1 MNHLEEDVT
10 RIIEASKDLFLRL
23 GTRAV
28 SMDDVAKAV
37 GVSKKTLYKHFADK
51 NQLIETTMQF
61 HLQNNCNKVLEE
73 YRQCADAIHEFIAMS
88 LQVKQD
94 LEKMNLVMFNDLQK
108 FHPKAWSMLNEHHEH
123 FIYNY
128 VRENMLRGIR
138 EGLYREDIEIDILA
152 QFYIK
157 ILLNIIIGTAPLR
170 ELSIARNYEVFVDY
184 HLRALL
190 SFDGYKRYQEIT
202 NTLHKPI

>member
-1 MNHLEEDVT
+1 MNHIDEDIT
-10 RIIEASKDLFLRL
+10 RIIVASKDLFLRL

-28 SMDDVAKAV
+28 SMDDVARAV

-94 LEKMNLVMFNDLQK
+94 LENINIVMFNDLQK
-108 FHPKAWSMLNEHHEH
+108 FHPKAWNMLNEHHEN

-138 EGLYREDIEIDILA
+138 EGLYREGIEIDMIA
-152 QFYIK
+152 QLYIR

-202 NTLHKPI
+202 NTLNKPI

>member
-51 NQLIETTMQF
+51 NQLIETSMQF
-61 HLQNNCNKVLEE
+61 HLQNNCNKVLES
-73 YRQCADAIHEFIAMS
+73 YRQSTDAIHEFIAMS
-88 LQVKQD
+88 LHVKQD

-108 FHPKAWSMLNEHHEH
+108 FHPKAWNMLNEHHEN

-157 ILLNIIIGTAPLR
+157 ILLNIIIDTAPLR